1 MFINQNL
8 LMGFG
13 GTVAAIS
20 LVYSGYWYG
29 TRGPTIV
36 SETSA
41 KHNQPAWIEST
52 KSVNPDS

>member
-1 MFINQNL
+1 
-8 LMGFG
+8 MGLG

-36 SETSA
+36 SETSTEQLT
-41 KHNQPAWIEST
+41 QPGWSESI
-52 KSVNPDS
+52 KSVNTDS